1 MAFQPSGQERTV
13 TLQSSLAIDGASV
26 AHIIVLAA
34 IVTTLAA
41 IPLSVVIGS
50 GKSFPMSQAI
60 YPLVGWL
67 LGPIAGALATG
78 IGALAGVFLF
88 PHTTTIWWAT
98 VLGAV
103 FGGFTAGTLHP
114 TRRRWSW
121 LIGGTLAV
129 LAYIAYA
136 GRAVWQNG
144 VAPLA
149 VLAGSFIDWSALLL
163 YLLPTRTLA
172 GRWIGDS
179 RPARLAL
186 GLALGTWMIAGLV
199 HLFTAVWVYLI
210 FNWPAAVWQ
219 AIAPM
224 APLEH
229 ALRTFV
235 GAAIGTGVIS
245 GLRRLGLPRPEHA
258 LY

>member
-1 MAFQPSGQERTV
+1 MAFHPSGQERTV
-13 TLQSSLAIDGASV
+13 TSQRNLAIDGAAV

-34 IVTTLAA
+34 VVTTLAA

-67 LGPIAGALATG
+67 LGPVAGALATG

-98 VLGAV
+98 VLGAT
-103 FGGFTAGTLHP
+103 FGGFAAGTLHP
-114 TRRRWSW
+114 TRRWPGW

-129 LAYIAYA
+129 LAYVFYA

-149 VLAGSFIDWSALLL
+149 VIAGSFIDWSALLL

-172 GRWIGDS
+172 GRWISDN
-179 RPARLAL
+179 RPERLAL

-199 HLFTAVWVYLI
+199 HLFTAVWVYLV

-219 AIAPM
+219 AIAPI

-229 ALRTFV
+229 ALRTAV
-235 GAAIGTGVIS
+235 GTAIGLGVIT
-245 GLRRLGLPRPEHA
+245 GLRRLGWPRPENA